1 MPESRIASEHVL
13 HSEVIQHP
21 DGSTSKRLFAKLTR
35 EQMAYFKQA
44 RVEVLKQ
51 VPPTPTAVRKIVSK

>member
-1 MPESRIASEHVL
+1 MPAPRIALEHVTP
-13 HSEVIQHP
+13 SEVIQHP

-44 RVEVLKQ
+44 REEVMKQ
-51 VPPTPTAVRKIVSK
+51 VPPMNVGVRKIASK